1 MLFALL
7 RVNNYLQRQS
17 NMYRNIFYLLLL
29 TTLISSPT
37 PAQDAQTAQT
47 AQTAQNSQDNQDQS
61 QKALELYQQAE
72 TAYEKGDLTK
82 AITLYRQVIQILP
95 ESFEPKYQC
104 ANAYLALG
112 KPELLSE
119 AVLLLKDVTTLK
131 PDFARGHATL
141 GNELARL
148 NDFELAE
155 TSLRQALS
163 LDNRL
168 PIHSLLAELLLT
180 RQAYKEA
187 ETELK
192 IAISQGNAEPQNYLL
207 LAICQ
212 QEQGQNMAALDNY
225 NKANEL
231 KPQDTEILYRRGRLY
246 QQQNIHA
253 SAIADLKLAYEASQ
267 NNVAIGVALVESY
280 RQNEDKKTALIL
292 AKTLIDKASPETQAQ
307 LTELLA
313 QLGAND
319 TAIAQLE
326 KLLQSEPKNIQYLT
340 RLGQLYLDINP
351 SKSAEHWQQAVNI
364 NASIENQIG
373 LASAL
378 LKAQKFTAATDC
390 FKSVLSKNPNSYE
403 AHAGLALALFKLDQF
418 APSAEEFIWVIK
430 ARPENSISYYF
441 LGICF
446 DRLGDYRQAM
456 SAYEIFLKKADPK
469 LRQLEIEKVNLRLPS
484 LRRQA
489 EKQPKPK
496 NN

>member
-1 MLFALL
+1 
-7 RVNNYLQRQS
+7 
-17 NMYRNIFYLLLL
+17 MYRYIFYLLLL
-29 TTLISSPT
+29 ISLISLPSL
-37 PAQDAQTAQT
+37 AQDAQKAQD
-47 AQTAQNSQDNQDQS
+47 SQDGQDES
-61 QKALELYQQAE
+61 EKALALYQQAE

-82 AITLYRQVIQILP
+82 AIALYKQVIQILP

-104 ANAYLALG
+104 ANAYLSLG

-119 AVLLLKDVTTLK
+119 AVLLLKEVTKLK
-131 PDFARGHATL
+131 PDFARGHSTL
-141 GNELARL
+141 GNALARL
-148 NDFELAE
+148 NDFEQAE
-155 TSLRQALS
+155 ASLRQALS
-163 LDNRL
+163 LDDKL
-168 PIHSLLAELLLT
+168 PLHSLLAELLVT

-187 ETELK
+187 EAELK
-192 IAISQGNAEPQNYLL
+192 IALSQGKADAQNYLL

-212 QEQGQNMAALDNY
+212 QEQGQTTTALASY
-225 NKANEL
+225 NKADEL
-231 KPQDTEILYRRGRLY
+231 KPQDTEILYRRARLY
-246 QQQNIHA
+246 QQQQNHA
-253 SAIADLKLAYEASQ
+253 SAIADLKIAYEVSQ
-267 NNVAIGVALVESY
+267 NNVAIGLALIESY
-280 RQNEDKKTALIL
+280 RQSEDKKTALAL
-292 AKTLIDKASPETQAQ
+292 AQSLIEKAAPETQAQ

-319 TAIAQLE
+319 GAIAQLE
-326 KLLQSEPKNIQYLT
+326 KLLQSEPKNVKYLS
-340 RLGQLYLDINP
+340 RLGELYLDINP

-364 NASIENQIG
+364 NPSVENQIG

-378 LKAQKFTAATDC
+378 LKAQKFNASTQY
-390 FKSVLSKNPNSYE
+390 FNVVLSQNPNSYE

-418 APSAEEFIWVIK
+418 APSAEQFIWVIK

-456 SAYEIFLKKADPK
+456 SAYELFLKKADSK

-489 EKQPKPK
+489 EKQPKSK